1 MSTQQQHREEKV
13 EELQAK
19 AETIKKVHD
28 IVTPIRKVM
37 PEHLGFD
44 LVEQLKKTEEEVGI
58 EAERVVKIMED
69 FHSKI
74 NANKNIEE

>member
-1 MSTQQQHREEKV
+1 MQD
-13 EELQAK
+13 K

-28 IVTPIRKVM
+28 IATPIKKVM
-37 PEHLGFD
+37 PEHVGSD
-44 LVEQLKKTEEEVGI
+44 LVEQLSKTEEEVGI

-69 FHSKI
+69 FHSEI

>member
-1 MSTQQQHREEKV
+1 M
-13 EELQAK
+13 QAK

-28 IVTPIRKVM
+28 ITTPIKKVM
-37 PEHLGFD
+37 PEHVGSD

-58 EAERVVKIMED
+58 EPERVVKITED

-74 NANKNIEE
+74 NTNKNMKE